1 MSLSTL
7 KYTKDWT
14 NAEDFPTVQTDENQ
28 VRADQQFLFNEI
40 KAYLNDTLIPGIE
53 SAIAIACQD
62 LVVGQLTDGS
72 VTKNKLSS
80 ALIDVISRAES
91 GGDLDARINSVSTG
105 KVSKT
110 GDTMTGNLFINKSAP
125 EVGFKNTALTDG
137 RSGYILMADDKTF
150 NFGSYLN
157 SSNSQ
162 SLYLHPETVAL
173 KSALKLSRRV
183 NGVSNYYSV
192 LHEGNL
198 SDLGVAR
205 IATGS
210 YTGTGTYGSDKPNR
224 LTLPFE
230 PKFLYIS
237 TATGFA
243 LRSLSSSTHVLYDT
257 LFWQEGINEVVVFN
271 DDVYISRSGNAISWY
286 SSDMNSQLNETGK
299 TYHYI
304 AIG

>member
-7 KYTKDWT
+7 NYTKDWT

-72 VTKNKLSS
+72 VTKNKLSE
-80 ALIDVISRAES
+80 ALINVISRAEL
-91 GGDLDARINSVSTG
+91 GGDLDARINTVSSD
-105 KVSKT
+105 KVSKA
-110 GDTMTGNLFINKSAP
+110 GDTMTGNFSIQRDYPQITLKSPLAGRDSYVAY
-125 EVGFKNTALTDG
+125 VGNEK
-137 RSGYILMADDKTF
+137 I
-150 NFGSYLN
+150 
-157 SSNSQ
+157 
-162 SLYLHPETVAL
+162 LYLMNRLDVNNRQGIYITPET
-173 KSALKLSRRV
+173 SSLSNAVRLMRV
-183 NGVSNYYSV
+183 VGGDASYYSL
-192 LHEGNL
+192 LHTGNL
-198 SDLGVAR
+198 ADLGIAR

-243 LRSLSSSTHVLYDT
+243 LRSLNSSTHVLYNT

-286 SSDMNSQLNETGK
+286 SSDMHSQLNETGK

>member
-1 MSLSTL
+1 MSLGTL
-7 KYTKDWT
+7 NYTKDWT

-72 VTKNKLSS
+72 VTKNKLSE
-80 ALIDVISRAES
+80 ALIDVISRAEL
-91 GGDLDARINSVSTG
+91 GGDLDARINTVSSD

-110 GDTMTGNLFINKSAP
+110 GDTMTGNFNIQRDYPQITLKSPLAGRDSYVAY
-125 EVGFKNTALTDG
+125 VGNEK
-137 RSGYILMADDKTF
+137 I
-150 NFGSYLN
+150 
-157 SSNSQ
+157 
-162 SLYLHPETVAL
+162 LYLMNRLDTNNRQGIYITPETSPLSKAL
-173 KSALKLSRRV
+173 RLMRV
-183 NGVSNYYSV
+183 VDGTANYYSV
-192 LHEGNL
+192 VHEGNL

-224 LTLPFE
+224 LILPFE
-230 PKFLYIS
+230 PKFLYVS

-243 LRSLSSSTHVLYDT
+243 LTTRSNTSHVLRDT
-257 LFWQEGINEVVVFN
+257 LFWQEGINKTEVFR
-271 DDVYISRSGNAISWY
+271 DSVYISRSGNTISWY
-286 SSDMNSQLNETGK
+286 SSDVDSQLNDSGK
-299 TYHYI
+299 EYYYI